1 MHEEDLILPVEHGD
15 LDVIIGLFLAEGWV
29 GYARIDLES
38 ILLVSPKMSLKL
50 VRKGEIV
57 GAMFSSRQARVAHMG
72 FFVIRKDCRRSLAA
86 FSFGR
91 QAVAATTSQ
100 VELTITYANDTVIK
114 GYTRAGFT
122 AAGAVTRFQFGGE
135 PGPLPDGVTPL
146 DFSSD
151 GPAIERLNEH
161 CYRAPRPAV
170 TRAYARYPEVRGFVY
185 RANSTTTATGYIL
198 VRKFDQRYLAGPLVA
213 GDSAVAGA
221 LLQAVRRSLPGATI
235 IADAPPDAFAQLLST
250 NGIAAERRKS
260 AQKMYV
266 GNATLL
272 ERSDLLHAIGAYHF
286 G

>member
-1 MHEEDLILPVEHGD
+1 MGAEDQILPVEHGD
-15 LDVIIGLFLAEGWV
+15 LDAIIDLFLAEGWV

-38 ILLVSPKMSLKL
+38 ILRVSPGMSLKL
-50 VRKGEIV
+50 VREGEII
-57 GAMFSSRQARVAHMG
+57 GTMFSSKQATVAHMG
-72 FFVIRKDCRRSLAA
+72 FFIIRKDCRRSFVA
-86 FSFGR
+86 FGFGR
-91 QAVAATTSQ
+91 QAVAATTRQ
-100 VELTITYANDTVIK
+100 AELTITYANDTVINA
-114 GYTRAGFT
+114 YTRAGFT

-151 GPAIERLNEH
+151 GHAIERLNEQ
-161 CYRAPRPAV
+161 CYRNPRPAV
-170 TRAYARYPEVRGFVY
+170 TSVYARYPEVRGFVY
-185 RANSTTTATGYIL
+185 QATPAAEAAGYIL
-198 VRKFDQRYLAGPLVA
+198 VRKFDERYLAGPLIA
-213 GDSAVAGA
+213 EHTAAAGA

-235 IADAPPDAFAQLLST
+235 IADAPPETFAQLLST

-272 ERSDLLHAIGAYHF
+272 ERSNFLHAIGAYHF